1 MFRPIG
7 RDLACLRGSLSHR
20 AETPDVGAHAEAMH
34 QFLAQG
40 IHLTE
45 RRTGVLIFASV
56 AERYA
61 EIVADNGINA
71 KVQPEV

>member
-1 MFRPIG
+1 MQ
-7 RDLACLRGSLSHR
+7 
-20 AETPDVGAHAEAMH
+20 

-45 RRTGVLIFASV
+45 KRTGVLIFASV

-61 EIVADNGINA
+61 EIIADSGIDA
-71 KVQPEV
+71 KVNPDAWTGAIAAMVLPSRTGVRATA